1 MKKILFFLALIFTSG
16 IYSMSYAD
24 EPGTDEPGTDEPKR
38 NLPKKNQPSLPGI
51 YLDPS
56 CVNSS
61 VGYNYNSVHSASYFF
76 LPADVEYIDIEAE
89 NLESHIIYVGSV
101 WAENPVWKQELPA
114 GEYIITCTADNGD
127 VYEGYVCL

>member
-1 MKKILFFLALIFTSG
+1 MIRLLKILILFSFLACATNAS
-16 IYSMSYAD
+16 AD
-24 EPGTDEPGTDEPKR
+24 DDGSNIPLP
-38 NLPKKNQPSLPGI
+38 LPKKEVPPLDPYKHKAPSLVRL
-51 YLDPS
+51 YFT
-56 CVNSS
+56 
-61 VGYNYNSVHSASYFF
+61 YNPQEKCATFELLS
-76 LPADVEYIDIEAE
+76 DIEYIDIEAE